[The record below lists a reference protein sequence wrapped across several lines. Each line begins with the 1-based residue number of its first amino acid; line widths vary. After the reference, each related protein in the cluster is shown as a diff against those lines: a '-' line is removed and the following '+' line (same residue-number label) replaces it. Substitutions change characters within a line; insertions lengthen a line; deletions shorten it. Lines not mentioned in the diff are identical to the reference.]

1 VECVVLHRLG
11 HLEPGEASVADGR
24 RNAVIKECGLPGVRA
39 RGTGIMKGERKPRQ
53 GFAAAGQKPPALDTT
68 VDLPSDPEMR
78 AKGFSERLVLIERL
92 N

>member
-1 VECVVLHRLG
+1 MGGGPEARFPGRLRLKVT
-11 HLEPGEASVADGR
+11 HLILTSNGWPSQRSFTLPIVAKAGPQP
-24 RNAVIKECGLPGVRA
+24 C
-39 RGTGIMKGERKPRQ
+39 Q
-53 GFAAAGQKPPALDTT
+53 GFADAGQKPPALDTT

>member
-1 VECVVLHRLG
+1 MRILLDASKEELSTLVGIGTFYFGPTMRRL
-11 HLEPGEASVADGR
+11 A
-24 RNAVIKECGLPGVRA
+24 
-39 RGTGIMKGERKPRQ
+39 
-53 GFAAAGQKPPALDTT
+53 GFAAAGQKPPALGTT